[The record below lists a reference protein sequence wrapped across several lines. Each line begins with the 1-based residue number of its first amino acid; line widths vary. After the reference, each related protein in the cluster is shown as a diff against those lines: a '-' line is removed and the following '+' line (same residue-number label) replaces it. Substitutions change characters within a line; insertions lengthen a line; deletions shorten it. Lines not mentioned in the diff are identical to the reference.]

1 MNKNKLKSYT
11 QNARREFIKAVTQ
24 SAAAYGINEK
34 EILPYEEKG
43 DFCFINGKPFP
54 KAVYSQRK
62 ALEEHIQAQGFY
74 QVMED
79 AAYTWFNRFAAIR
92 FMELKGYL
100 SHGYRVLSHPE
111 EKREPEILEK
121 AQYIERLDGLTKE
134 EIIKLKIDGKGEEE
148 LYARLLLAQCN
159 ELSQVMPFLFEKI
172 NDYTELLM
180 PKYLLR
186 NDSLIRTMVKEVLE
200 EDWDSVEI
208 IGWLYQFYISEKKD
222 EVIGSKKAIKTE
234 DIPAATQLF
243 TPNWIVKYL
252 VQNSLGAKW
261 LSTYPSSPIKQE
273 MEYYIEPAEQ
283 TPEVVEEIK
292 KMTPATLNPEELTV
306 MDPACGSGHMLV
318 EAYNLLK
325 SIYLERGYRKRDIPK
340 LILEKNLYGLEIDE
354 RAAQLS
360 GFALMMKARED
371 DRQIFEDGIKLN
383 ILCLK
388 ATKHIDV
395 NDALRSLESLLTGQY
410 SSFPSEKYK
419 FMGVIDGPLFANRT
433 IPEEKKEKSQFI
445 LKYIKKLLEL
455 FTEADTLGSL
465 IRIPEEI
472 GNNLSSIKKEIESLN
487 ISESL
492 MGQGA
497 INIILSILQQA
508 EALYQKYDIVI
519 TNPPYMGEK
528 GMNAILKDFAKTQ
541 YLYTKSDLFAM
552 FIERGFEMAKV
563 NIGYNAMITQQAW
576 MSLSSYEHL
585 RETMI
590 ELTTIMTMVHNGF
603 GAFGADFGTTCFTIL
618 NRKVSRHKGTFIS
631 LQEKKNIEDKRFLF
645 LSGKNRF
652 IVSEEEFK
660 KIPGSPIAYWVS
672 DRVREVFAFK
682 DTVIDFAVTK
692 HGMST
697 SDNNKYLRFWH
708 EVSQTNIGYKFKSR
722 DAALNSGLKWFP
734 YNKGGSFRRWYGNN
748 EYLVNW
754 QYNGEE
760 IRKVSNDKYPYLN
773 GNLGFVL
780 GGQEYFF
787 RKGITWSSLTVGKVS
802 MRVFGEGFLF
812 DAKGQCLFPKSEE
825 SYCNLIAFLNTK
837 VVDKFLK
844 ILSPTIDYNSGKIAI
859 LPIVFSEKQVINP
872 NTNKIISYSK
882 IDWDFHET
890 SWDFEKLPILKSDKL
905 ENLNSSYQNYRSQCQ
920 KMTDEMKQL
929 EEENNHIFIEAYNLQ
944 EELTPDV
951 PIKEITLFANPYYR
965 YNGNLTDDELEKRF
979 KADTMK
985 ELISYAIGCMM
996 GRYSLDSPGLIYAHS
1011 GNVGFDTSQYKNF
1024 PADKDGIIPITDT
1037 EWFDDDDIVR
1047 LIKFIEVVWGKE
1059 TLEENLNF
1067 IAEALQRR
1075 PGETSREAVRRY
1087 FVNDFYKDHLQ
1098 TYKKRPI
1105 YWLFSSG
1112 KEKAFQA
1119 LVYLHRYNPGTLSR
1133 VRTEYVLPLQGSISR
1148 HMEHLKKDKEMV
1160 STSAGGKIQKE
1171 INKLGKQN
1179 EELLSFDEK
1188 LKHWADMKIELDL
1201 DDGVKVNYS
1210 KFGDLLVE
1218 SNKVTGKSNE

>member
-1 MNKNKLKSYT
+1 MNKNKLKSYAK
-11 QNARREFIKAVTQ
+11 NARREFIKAVTQ
-24 SAAAYGINEK
+24 SAAVYGINEK
-34 EILPYEEKG
+34 KILPCEEKG
-43 DFCFINGKPFP
+43 DFCFINGKEFP
-54 KAVYSQRK
+54 KSVLSQRNK
-62 ALEEHIQAQGFY
+62 LEEYIQSLGFY

-79 AAYTWFNRFAAIR
+79 AAYTWFNRFAAVR

-111 EKREPEILEK
+111 EKRDPEILEK
-121 AQYIERLDGLTKE
+121 AQYIERLDGLIKD

-186 NDSLIRTMVKEVLE
+186 NDSLIRTMVNEIPE

-252 VQNSLGAKW
+252 LQNSLGAKW
-261 LSTYPSSPIKQE
+261 LSTYPSSPLKQE

-371 DRQIFEDGIKLN
+371 DQQIFKKGINLN
-383 ILCLK
+383 ILYLK

-410 SSFPSEKYK
+410 SSFPSAKYK
-419 FMGVIDGPLFANRT
+419 FMGVIDGPLFANQT
-433 IPEEKKEKSQFI
+433 MSEEKNEKSQFI

-455 FTEADTLGSL
+455 FTEADTFGSL
-465 IRIPEEI
+465 ISIPEEI
-472 GNNLSSIKKEIESLN
+472 ENNLSKIKKEIESLD
-487 ISESL
+487 ISETL

-497 INIILSILQQA
+497 VDTILPFLQQA
-508 EALYQKYDIVI
+508 KFLYQKYDVVVA
-519 TNPPYMGEK
+519 NPPYMGGN

-541 YLYTKSDLFAM
+541 YPYTKSDLFAM
-552 FIERGFEMAKV
+552 FIERGFEMAKDI
-563 NIGYNAMITQQAW
+563 IGFNAMVTMQSWMFLLSFEKCRELWMKTKTITTMAHLGARAF
-576 MSLSSYEHL
+576 STISGEVVTVTAFTFLNEHIGKYKPSFL
-585 RETMI
+585 RLI
-590 ELTTIMTMVHNGF
+590 N
-603 GAFGADFGTTCFTIL
+603 C
-618 NRKVSRHKGTFIS
+618 N
-631 LQEKKNIEDKRFLF
+631 
-645 LSGKNRF
+645 
-652 IVSEEEFK
+652 EEEKRQGIINKLNAFSHTIQDDFK
-660 KIPGSPIAYWVS
+660 KITGSPIAYWVS
-672 DRVREVFAFK
+672 DKVREIFETNRKFGEIGDAKQGLSTANNERFLRIWYEISLAK
-682 DTVIDFAVTK
+682 IDFFISPEDK
-692 HGMST
+692 
-697 SDNNKYLRFWH
+697 
-708 EVSQTNIGYKFKSR
+708 E
-722 DAALNSGLKWFP
+722 ALYRKKWFP
-734 YNKGGSFRRWYGNN
+734 LNKGGEARKWYGNH
-748 EYLVNW
+748 EYVINW
-754 QYNGEE
+754 GNDGLDLKNFSGAVLRNIEYN
-760 IRKVSNDKYPYLN
+760 
-773 GNLGFVL
+773 
-780 GGQEYFF
+780 FF
-787 RKGITWSSLTVGKVS
+787 ENISWSSITTRNVS
-802 MRVFGEGFLF
+802 FRYFPIGFIGNGAAPGFFCNNVDLKYIMGFLNNKF
-812 DAKGQCLFPKSEE
+812 YKNIISVLNPTLNFQNGAFSILPF
-825 SYCNLIAFLNTK
+825 CNLSNKKIGIHAQKCINIAQF
-837 VVDKFLK
+837 
-844 ILSPTIDYNSGKIAI
+844 
-859 LPIVFSEKQVINP
+859 
-872 NTNKIISYSK
+872 
-882 IDWDFHET
+882 DWDSSET
-890 SWDFEKLPILKSDKL
+890 SWNFEQLPILKPESKSKNIL
-905 ENLNSSYQNYRSQCQ
+905 SSYQKYRSQCQ

-929 EEENNHIFIEAYNLQ
+929 EEENNRIFIEAYRLQ
-944 EELTPDV
+944 DELTSDV

-965 YNGNLTDDELEKRF
+965 YNGNLTDDEREERF
-979 KADTMK
+979 KSDNIK
-985 ELISYAIGCMM
+985 ELISYSIGCMM
-996 GRYSLDSPGLIYAHS
+996 GRYSLDKPGLIYAHN
-1011 GNVGFDTSQYKNF
+1011 GNIGFDLSQYKTF
-1024 PADKDGIIPITDT
+1024 PVDKDGIIPITDT
-1037 EWFDDDDIVR
+1037 EWLDDDAIVR

-1059 TLEENLNF
+1059 TLEGNLDF
-1067 IAEALQRR
+1067 IAKALKRR
-1075 PGETSREAVRRY
+1075 VGETSREAIRRY

-1098 TYKKRPI
+1098 AYKKRPI
-1105 YWLFSSG
+1105 YWSFSSG

-1133 VRTEYVLPLQGSISR
+1133 MRTEYVLPLQGSISR
-1148 HMEHLKKDKEMV
+1148 HIEHLKKDKEMV
-1160 STSAGGKIQKE
+1160 STSAGIKIQKE
-1171 INKLGKQN
+1171 ISKLGKQN

-1210 KFGDLLVE
+1210 KFGDLLTE
-1218 SNKVTGKSNE
+1218 LNKVTGKNQ

>member
-1 MNKNKLKSYT
+1 MNKNKLKSYA
-11 QNARREFIKAVTQ
+11 QNARREFIKAITQ
-24 SAAAYGINEK
+24 SAAVYGINEK
-34 EILPYEEKG
+34 EILPCEEKG

-54 KAVYSQRK
+54 KTVHSQRK
-62 ALEEHIQAQGFY
+62 ALEEHIQTQGFY
-74 QVMED
+74 QAMED

-111 EKREPEILEK
+111 GKREPEILEK

-159 ELSQVMPFLFEKI
+159 ELRQVMPFLFEKI

-186 NDSLIRTMVKEVLE
+186 NDSLIRSMVNEIPE
-200 EDWDSVEI
+200 EDWKSVEI

-222 EVIGSKKAIKTE
+222 EVIGSKKTIKTE

-261 LSTYPSSPIKQE
+261 LNTYPSSSIKHE

-371 DRQIFEDGIKLN
+371 DREVFSKGINLN

-395 NDALRSLESLLTGQY
+395 NDTLRSLESLLTGQY
-410 SSFPSEKYK
+410 NSFPSAKYK
-419 FMGVIDGPLFANRT
+419 FMGVTDGPLFANQVM
-433 IPEEKKEKSQFI
+433 PGEKKEKNQFI
-445 LKYIKKLLEL
+445 LKKIKKLLEL
-455 FTEADTLGSL
+455 FKEADTLGSL
-465 IRIPEEI
+465 ISIPQEI
-472 GNNLSSIKKEIESLN
+472 GNNLSAIKKEIESLD
-487 ISESL
+487 ISETF

-497 INIILSILQQA
+497 VNMILPLLQQA
-508 EALYQKYDIVI
+508 KFLYKKYDVAVA
-519 TNPPYMGEK
+519 NPPYMGGN
-528 GMNAILKDFAKTQ
+528 GMNTILKNFAKTQ
-541 YLYTKSDLFAM
+541 YSDTKSDLFAM
-552 FIERGFEMAKV
+552 FIERGFEMAKEG
-563 NIGYNAMITQQAW
+563 IGFNAMVTMQNW
-576 MSLSSYEHL
+576 MFLSSFKKCRELWMKTKTITTMAHL
-585 RETMI
+585 GARAFS
-590 ELTTIMTMVHNGF
+590 TISGEVVTVT
-603 GAFGADFGTTCFTIL
+603 AFSFL
-618 NRKVSRHKGTFIS
+618 NNHIGKYKPY
-631 LQEKKNIEDKRFLF
+631 FLR
-645 LSGKNRF
+645 LINCN
-652 IVSEEEFK
+652 EEEKRQGIINKTNAFSHTIHDDFK

-672 DRVREVFAFK
+672 DKVREVFEKGVKFGELSEVKSGVLTGK
-682 DTVIDFAVTK
+682 DSLFV
-692 HGMST
+692 
-697 SDNNKYLRFWH
+697 RFWH
-708 EVSQTNIGYKFKSR
+708 EVNNSDIGRNLSSYEEMKIENKKWIPITGGGEFRKWYGSLESVVNLKNEGEDIKNLKGNNYRLRSPKYYFKEGLNWTLVNSSQN
-722 DAALNSGLKWFP
+722 
-734 YNKGGSFRRWYGNN
+734 SFRISPKKVLFGNAVRTAFPSEKTFCYLGLFNTKIIYEIILCINPTLNLNN
-748 EYLVNW
+748 ENIEIFPIFKLNVNASECINKIVKQLV
-754 QYNGEE
+754 
-760 IRKVSNDKYPYLN
+760 
-773 GNLGFVL
+773 
-780 GGQEYFF
+780 
-787 RKGITWSSLTVGKVS
+787 
-802 MRVFGEGFLF
+802 
-812 DAKGQCLFPKSEE
+812 
-825 SYCNLIAFLNTK
+825 
-837 VVDKFLK
+837 
-844 ILSPTIDYNSGKIAI
+844 ILSEDDWNSM
-859 LPIVFSEKQVINP
+859 
-872 NTNKIISYSK
+872 
-882 IDWDFHET
+882 ET
-890 SWDFEKLPILKSDKL
+890 SWNFEQLLILKSDKL
-905 ENLNSSYQNYRSQCQ
+905 ENINSSYQNYRSQCQ
-920 KMTDEMKQL
+920 QMTNEMKQL
-929 EEENNHIFIEAYNLQ
+929 EEENNRIFIDAYGLQ
-944 EELTPDV
+944 DELTPDV
-951 PIKEITLFANPYYR
+951 TIKEITLFANPHYR
-965 YNGNLTDDELEKRF
+965 YNSTLTDDEREKRY
-979 KADTMK
+979 KADIMK
-985 ELISYAIGCMM
+985 KLISYAIGCMM
-996 GRYSLDSPGLIYAHS
+996 GRYSLDKPGLIYAHN
-1011 GNVGFDTSQYKNF
+1011 GNIGFDSSRYKKF
-1024 PADKDGIIPITDT
+1024 PADKDGIIPITDI
-1037 EWFDDDDIVR
+1037 EWFDDDAIVR
-1047 LIKFIEVVWGKE
+1047 FIKFIEVVWGKE

-1067 IAEALQRR
+1067 ITEALQRR

-1105 YWLFSSG
+1105 YWLFLSG
-1112 KEKAFQA
+1112 REKAFQA

-1133 VRTEYVLPLQGSISR
+1133 IRTEYVLPLQGSISR
-1148 HMEHLKKDKEMV
+1148 HIEHLKKDKEMV
-1160 STSAGGKIQKE
+1160 LTSEGIKIQKE

-1210 KFGDLLVE
+1210 KFGDLLAE
-1218 SNKVTGKSNE
+1218 SNKVTGKS